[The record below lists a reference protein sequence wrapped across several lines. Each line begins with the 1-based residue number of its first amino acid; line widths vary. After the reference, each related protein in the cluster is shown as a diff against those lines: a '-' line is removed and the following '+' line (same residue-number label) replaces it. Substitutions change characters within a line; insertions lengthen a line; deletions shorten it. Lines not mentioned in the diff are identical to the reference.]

1 MPHLVP
7 QLVSNWTNV
16 KKIAVSASLPYTGIK
31 ESGLSTN
38 TNIIIKKPDLD
49 KQDKQKIHNQYD
61 RDFEILMLCH

>member
-16 KKIAVSASLPYTGIK
+16 KKIAVSASLPYTSI
-31 ESGLSTN
+31 N
-38 TNIIIKKPDLD
+38 ANIIIKKPDLD
-49 KQDKQKIHNQYD
+49 KQDKQKIHNHYD